1 MLIFFSSGIVMTVV
15 GFIFSW
21 TPYAVTFFITAFS
34 GNNYRTPPV
43 AIFMCSCFAKTSV
56 MWIPFLYM
64 STSTQFRLSIVDQNA
79 VAKATAGGATTVVGE
94 GTNVATTAQKK

>member
-1 MLIFFSSGIVMTVV
+1 MTVF
-15 GFIFSW
+15 GFVFSW

-34 GNNYRTPPV
+34 SSNYRTPPV

-64 STSTQFRLSIVDQNA
+64 STSTQFRLSIVDPNA
-79 VAKATAGGATTVVGE
+79 VTKATGATTVVQETSNAG
-94 GTNVATTAQKK
+94 GTTQKK